1 MLCTFVLELYKPVI
15 IFYNNALRCVM
26 LYYVM
31 FCFVYYVKQRYVM
44 FYRVM
49 LCYITIIRYIKS
61 NSNVG
66 MLLHCP
72 RLQKLRLNIVKHF
85 SLKK

>member
-1 MLCTFVLELYKPVI
+1 
-15 IFYNNALRCVM
+15 M

-66 MLLHCP
+66 MLLRC
-72 RLQKLRLNIVKHF
+72 RRFQKLRLNIVKYF
-85 SLKK
+85 LLKKEFNDITFTDLK

>member
-1 MLCTFVLELYKPVI
+1 M
-15 IFYNNALRCVM
+15 RCVVLCYVI

-31 FCFVYYVKQRYVM
+31 LCFVYYVKQRYVM
-44 FYRVM
+44 LYRVM

-66 MLLHCP
+66 MLLRC
-72 RLQKLRLNIVKHF
+72 RRFQKLRLNIVKYF
-85 SLKK
+85 LLKKEFNNMTFIDLK